1 MPTAAA
7 QGRLR
12 ALEQA
17 WLHKTFGKFGAVA
30 LSLPCDTAGHW
41 IPSHGILV
49 FLFVFF
55 CLQHFWPWIPSHGIV
70 VLFSSENVQ
79 CPGTLVL

>member
-1 MPTAAA
+1 MPTVAA

-17 WLHKTFGKFGAVA
+17 WLHKTFGKYGAVA

-55 CLQHFWPWIPSHGIV
+55 CLRTLLAMEPVPWHCGV
-70 VLFSSENVQ
+70 VQF
-79 CPGTLVL
+79 